1 MNTYYVVGY
10 PLSDELYHYGT
21 PRMHWG
27 IRKYQNYDGT
37 LTEAGKLRY
46 RKYSDSQRSKA
57 EKAKNK
63 LEKVNAKLS
72 DVTEIERK
80 AKYEKARL
88 ENEITKKNER
98 SERLQKR
105 GDFMSSTFGLGELS
119 YKGSQKAMKK
129 AEKITK
135 KLENVKWEA
144 NEAEKYRYK
153 YENKVN
159 HLMNKIGKYEA
170 NSTLYGDLSDKG
182 ISKNYDK
189 IQKRLKNK
197 ERSA

>member
-1 MNTYYVVGY
+1 MSIYNISGFSVT
-10 PLSDELYHYGT
+10 DELYHYGT
-21 PRMHWG
+21 PRMVWG

-72 DVTEIERK
+72 DVTERERK
-80 AKYEKARL
+80 AQYKKARL
-88 ENEITKKNER
+88 ENEITEKNKR

-105 GDFMSSTFGLGELS
+105 GDFMSSAFGLGERS
-119 YKGSQKAMKK
+119 YKGSQKAMEK
-129 AEKITK
+129 AEKLTK

-153 YENKVN
+153 YENNVN
-159 HLMNKIGKYEA
+159 KLMKKIGKYEA
-170 NSTLYGDLSDKG
+170 NSVLYGDLSDKG

-189 IQKRLKNK
+189 IQERLKAQ
-197 ERSA
+197 RT